1 MFMWLAIFNIWKWF
15 PNILPYPHC
24 RRQKRHWVANSNH
37 PKKFWIV
44 AHCIYLFRL
53 RERRPIGT
61 DQLMEQPVEQQRGK
75 YISLDDVDGPNA
87 QVCKRLLKWFQHNFN
102 PAGKENHRKP
112 HTHTQIGRFV
122 IRGRPR
128 FDECQKIPHGF
139 VMVCLKNGILMDT
152 PLNTL
157 KWQAKKIPMMN
168 HGGLD
173 GFRGTQFSDSWTT
186 RIFALAG
193 ARSSHCCLLSGSE
206 PWRKASKAASKTC
219 LWQLI
224 WSWAVLLSSRLVF
237 T

>member
-1 MFMWLAIFNIWKWF
+1 MFWKDLLPLWQKTCKLPSVWLETLEK
-15 PNILPYPHC
+15 H
-24 RRQKRHWVANSNH
+24 
-37 PKKFWIV
+37 
-44 AHCIYLFRL
+44 
-53 RERRPIGT
+53 
-61 DQLMEQPVEQQRGK
+61 
-75 YISLDDVDGPNA
+75 
-87 QVCKRLLKWFQHNFN
+87 
-102 PAGKENHRKP
+102 
-112 HTHTQIGRFV
+112 
-122 IRGRPR
+122 
-128 FDECQKIPHGF
+128 CQKQCFGRISYLKSPHGGKPPLAPLTDRNKPAVWAATPREAGWIPHGF

-152 PLNTL
+152 PLNIL
-157 KWQAKKIPMMN
+157 KWQTKKIPMMN